1 MLAGLI
7 AGLAANPCVS
17 AFDAAVCGVYLH
29 GKAADILKKTVSEYG
44 LLPSE
49 LALEV
54 AKMLP

>member
-7 AGLAANPCVS
+7 AGLAANQKICL
-17 AFDAAVCGVYLH
+17 FDAAVCGVYLH
-29 GKAADILKKTVSEYG
+29 GKAADVLKERYSEYG

-49 LALEV
+49 LAEEF

>member
-7 AGLAANPCVS
+7 AGLAANPQIS

-29 GKAADILKKTVSEYG
+29 GKAADNLKEAYSEYG
-44 LLPSE
+44 YLPSQ

-54 AKMLP
+54 AKLLP